1 MRQQLT
7 PQWSIELPD
16 GFQRRR
22 EDAHIVFWTAGIT
35 IGVVVFSYSGA
46 KEQAALLAN
55 LRAKAQAEELEII
68 EEQEGAVIR
77 FGTLQLEAITPKHTR
92 LALHAFSTAENGC
105 AQTSFYLDNATD
117 LQQALK
123 IWQSVSFTP
132 IES

>member
-7 PQWSIELPD
+7 PQWSIDLPD

-22 EDAHIVFWTAGIT
+22 EDAHLVYWTAGIT
-35 IGVVVFSYSGA
+35 VAIAVFSYSGP

-55 LRAKAQAEELEII
+55 LRAKARAEELEVI

-77 FGTLQLEAITPKHTR
+77 FGTLQLEAITPEHTR

-105 AQTSFYLDNATD
+105 AQTSFYLDNAAD
-117 LQQALK
+117 LPQALR

-132 IES
+132 ID

>member
-1 MRQQLT
+1 
-7 PQWSIELPD
+7 
-16 GFQRRR
+16 
-22 EDAHIVFWTAGIT
+22 VFWTAGIT

-55 LRAKAQAEELEII
+55 LRAKAQSDDLEII

-77 FGTLQLEAITPKHTR
+77 FGTLQLQAITPKHTR

>member
-1 MRQQLT
+1 MRKQLT
-7 PQWSIELPD
+7 PQWSIDLPD

-22 EDAHIVFWTAGIT
+22 EDAHLVYWTAGIT
-35 IGVVVFSYSGA
+35 VAIAVFSYSGP

-55 LRAKAQAEELEII
+55 LRAKARAEELELI

-77 FGTLQLEAITPKHTR
+77 FGTLQLEAITPEHTR

-105 AQTSFYLDNATD
+105 AQTSFYLDNAAD
-117 LQQALK
+117 LPQALR

-132 IES
+132 ID

>member
-7 PQWSIELPD
+7 PQWSIELQD

-22 EDAHIVFWTAGIT
+22 EDSHIVFWTAGIT

-77 FGTLQLEAITPKHTR
+77 FGTLRLEAITPKHTR

-105 AQTSFYLDNATD
+105 AQTSFYLDSATD

>member
-7 PQWSIELPD
+7 SQWSIELPD

-55 LRAKAQAEELEII
+55 LRAKAQSDDLEII

-77 FGTLQLEAITPKHTR
+77 FGTLQLQAITPKHTR